1 MGEVAAELGTLR
13 REAREERE
21 DSERRLE
28 TLLVNKINEV

>member
-1 MGEVAAELGTLR
+1 MAGELGAFR